1 MNKLFK
7 GIQLALLTAFISGF
21 SIFINKFAVDSIK
34 PALTFTA
41 SKNIMVAVMIISLLI
56 LTKKWRQILSL
67 KKDQA
72 IKLFLI
78 AVIGGSL
85 PFYLF
90 FTGLSQTSAINAAI
104 LQKTLVIWVAIIAIP
119 FLKEKLS
126 AVQILAIGVLFGS
139 NIMIGGFR
147 GFSYSQ
153 GELMILAA
161 TILWAIETVIAKRVL
176 NKVDADIVT
185 GARMGI
191 GSLILFSLS
200 LITNPKT
207 ISSIVSL
214 NSNQWF
220 WLLLTA
226 LSLFAYVSIW
236 YRSLKLAPATTV
248 TAVLVISTLVTN
260 LLSAIFI
267 THSWKLQ
274 LTQQGMLMILGISLL
289 IWQIKNNQNNA
300 ELAK

>member
-1 MNKLFK
+1 MKKLFK

-56 LTKKWRQILSL
+56 ITKKWRQILSL

-72 IKLFLI
+72 IKLFII

-176 NKVDADIVT
+176 SKVDADIVT

-207 ISSIVSL
+207 ISSIISL

-220 WLLLTA
+220 WLLLTS

-300 ELAK
+300 ELAN